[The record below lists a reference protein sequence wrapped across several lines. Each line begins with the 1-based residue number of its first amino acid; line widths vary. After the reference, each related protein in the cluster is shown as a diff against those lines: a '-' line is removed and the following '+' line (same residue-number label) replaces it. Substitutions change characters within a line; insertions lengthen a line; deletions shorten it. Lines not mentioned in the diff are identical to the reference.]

1 MAKIKGNNVRI
12 YIGGDLLAHTDSVTF
27 NFVTDTEETTDEGSG
42 NWAENLPTLNR
53 WDVTADFWYNN
64 AVAAGSADF
73 NDAMDIWLNQTQVTL
88 TCEIETGVEWNGLA
102 YITNLS
108 PTGGTAGAYVKV
120 STSLIGTKEIS

>member
-12 YIGGDLLAHTDSVTF
+12 YIGGELLAHTDSVTF
-27 NFVTDTEETTDEGSG
+27 NFVTDTEEVTDEASG

-53 WDVTADFWYNN
+53 WDLTADFWYNN
-64 AVAAGSADF
+64 AVAAGSVDYA
-73 NDAMDIWLNQTQVTL
+73 DAMDIWLLQTEVTVTAEL
-88 TCEIETGVEWNGLA
+88 ETGVEWNGLA

-120 STSLIGTKEIS
+120 STSLIGTAEIS